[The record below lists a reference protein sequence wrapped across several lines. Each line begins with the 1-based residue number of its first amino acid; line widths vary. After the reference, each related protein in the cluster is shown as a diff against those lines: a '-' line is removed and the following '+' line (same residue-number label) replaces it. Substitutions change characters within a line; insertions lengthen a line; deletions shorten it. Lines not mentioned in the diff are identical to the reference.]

1 MNQGAVL
8 VFGEALAD
16 LVPEDEH
23 GERYQSVLGGSGF
36 NTALALARC
45 GGAVAYCAT
54 LSRDITGR
62 RFQVR
67 LVAEGID
74 QRFIAD
80 SDAPTALAVVAPLGA
95 DGGARYH
102 FHLAGTALA
111 EPPPLPGSLTGFGHL
126 HVTSFGATIGP
137 SGDAALA
144 LLRQARSAGLS
155 TSYDLNIRPPAL
167 PEREAA
173 LAAIEQRMA
182 LSDLIRLSTDD
193 ADWLYP
199 GSYAAPLRRWFDRGV
214 SSILLT
220 EGDRGA
226 ILERAGGK
234 IIRGFVPVTELV
246 DTIGAGDSFIGA
258 FLASLAQAGE
268 LGARLRGLS
277 DGAAASAMDF
287 AAQVA
292 AETCGRRGCDP
303 PRLTPKPPYE

>member
-1 MNQGAVL
+1 MNPRAVL

-16 LVPEDEH
+16 LVPEDGR
-23 GERYQSVLGGSGF
+23 GERYQCVLGGSGF

-45 GGAVAYCAT
+45 GTSVAYCAT
-54 LSRDITGR
+54 LSRDVTGR
-62 RFQVR
+62 RFQAR
-67 LVAEGID
+67 LVAEAID
-74 QRFIAD
+74 RRFIAE
-80 SDAPTALAVVAPLGA
+80 SDAPTPLAVVAPLGA

-111 EPPPLPGSLTGFGHL
+111 EPPPLPRSLTGFGHL
-126 HVTSFGATIGP
+126 HVTSFGATVGP
-137 SGDAALA
+137 SGDAALT
-144 LLRQARSAGLS
+144 LLRHARSAGLS
-155 TSYDLNIRPPAL
+155 TSYDVNIRTPAL
-167 PEREAA
+167 PDREAA

-199 GSYAAPLRRWFDRGV
+199 GGYVAPLRRWFDRGV
-214 SSILLT
+214 SAILLT

-226 ILERAGGK
+226 ALERPGSETV
-234 IIRGFVPVTELV
+234 RGFVPVAELV

-268 LGARLRGLS
+268 LGASLRGLS
-277 DGAAASAMDF
+277 DGAAASAMGF
-287 AAQVA
+287 AAEVA

-303 PRLTPKPPYE
+303 PRLTPKPPYQ